1 MESAGELAWFR
12 GEVLRSIVRPRS
24 FARSLAS
31 EHFGLAGVLIVVG
44 AGIAL
49 SLTIDAL
56 VLATKGVS
64 PGSFVARL
72 IFESLLLG
80 ARLAVSAAVVTSV
93 IFLGARVARQSDFTL
108 DQCFNAVAFASSP
121 LLIAPLAALIAV
133 FAPNLVLF
141 AGIVVLL
148 VGLP

>member
-1 MESAGELAWFR
+1 MESGGELAWFR

-31 EHFGLAGVLIVVG
+31 EHFGLAGVLVVVG

-56 VLATKGVS
+56 VLATKGIS
-64 PGSFVARL
+64 PASFVARL

-80 ARLAVSAAVVTSV
+80 ARRAAERLHARSV
-93 IFLGARVARQSDFTL
+93 LQRGCVRV
-108 DQCFNAVAFASSP
+108 
-121 LLIAPLAALIAV
+121 IAALDRTARRTYRGLCAESRRV
-133 FAPNLVLF
+133 RRHRRS
-141 AGIVVLL
+141 AGRAASAR
-148 VGLP
+148 

>member
-31 EHFGLAGVLIVVG
+31 EHFGLAGVLVVVG

-56 VLATKGVS
+56 VLATKGIS
-64 PGSFVARL
+64 PGSFAARL

-80 ARLAVSAAVVTSV
+80 ARLAVSAAVV
-93 IFLGARVARQSDFTL
+93 
-108 DQCFNAVAFASSP
+108 
-121 LLIAPLAALIAV
+121 AAAV
-133 FAPNLVLF
+133 FRSEERR
-141 AGIVVLL
+141 
-148 VGLP
+148 VGKECRCARWADL